1 MFNGNNKGN
10 RNYYPNNSYNPNN
23 KNLKGNFRNFPRG
36 DNSNQLKG
44 VMNLFNNNGLNVSEK
59 KMIIIQ
65 IIIQI
70 KTLEVFLNQT
80 KIIIVFLQMLL
91 VIIHALQIAKM
102 VLLLIMKK
110 EISKLKKI
118 KI

>member
-59 KMIIIQ
+59 KDNNPNNYSNKNTGSIF
-65 IIIQI
+65 
-70 KTLEVFLNQT
+70 K
-80 KIIIVFLQMLL
+80 
-91 VIIHALQIAKM
+91 
-102 VLLLIMKK
+102 
-110 EISKLKKI
+110 
-118 KI
+118 

>member
-44 VMNLFNNNGLNVSEK
+44 VMNLFNNNGYLTKNNPSVSVERSY
-59 KMIIIQ
+59 
-65 IIIQI
+65 
-70 KTLEVFLNQT
+70 EFV
-80 KIIIVFLQMLL
+80 
-91 VIIHALQIAKM
+91 
-102 VLLLIMKK
+102 
-110 EISKLKKI
+110 
-118 KI
+118 

>member
-1 MFNGNNKGN
+1 M
-10 RNYYPNNSYNPNN
+10 Y
-23 KNLKGNFRNFPRG
+23 
-36 DNSNQLKG
+36 Q
-44 VMNLFNNNGLNVSEK
+44 K
-59 KMIIIQ
+59 KKIIIQ

>member
-1 MFNGNNKGN
+1 MEIIKEIEIIILIIVITQTIKIWKEISEIFPGVTIQINWKELWIFLIIMDWINK
-10 RNYYPNNSYNPNN
+10 
-23 KNLKGNFRNFPRG
+23 
-36 DNSNQLKG
+36 
-44 VMNLFNNNGLNVSEK
+44 K
-59 KMIIIQ
+59 KKIIIQ

-110 EISKLKKI
+110 ELSKLKKI